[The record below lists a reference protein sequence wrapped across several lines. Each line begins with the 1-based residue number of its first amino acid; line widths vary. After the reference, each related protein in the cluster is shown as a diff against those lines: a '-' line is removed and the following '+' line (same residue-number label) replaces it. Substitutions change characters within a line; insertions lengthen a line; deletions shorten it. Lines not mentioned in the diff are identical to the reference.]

1 MKVLFIIIALVLT
14 LYIILFHTPLII
26 MFLTVSGRSMFP
38 TLVEGEFLWSVRS
51 YLCTIRVGD
60 IVVAKPYEC
69 KDKLVIK
76 RVHKIENGYYYLL
89 GDNADES
96 YDSRNY
102 GWVSKKEIV
111 AKVMKSKSYY

>member
-26 MFLTVSGRSMFP
+26 MFLTVNGRSMFP
-38 TLVEGEFLWSVRS
+38 TLVEGDNLWSVRS

-69 KDKLVIK
+69 DNKLVIK
-76 RVHKIENGYYYLL
+76 RVHRIENGYYYIL

-111 AKVMKSKSYY
+111 AKVMKCKS